1 MSSIIETGNKIG
13 QTFAIGRVIV
23 LICILCIAIPFVVKF
38 VRTPPKYDSKT
49 TGTVESI
56 KNDKCE
62 RYTKPGRSRKDP
74 DEIKYS
80 CDITYTFTVND
91 KEYTNTYYS
100 DQLSSEYRVGQTVTV
115 YYKSADPSKNALNWI
130 SKRTIGLAI
139 LGFLLCMLCV
149 SVLHLAATL
158 MIPGYGTFSLV
169 SSALSRN

>member
-1 MSSIIETGNKIG
+1 MSGIIETGNKIG

-23 LICILCIAIPFVVKF
+23 LICILCIAIPFVVKL

-62 RYTKPGRSRKDP
+62 RYTKPGTSRKDP

-91 KEYTNTYYS
+91 KEYKNTYYS
-100 DQLSSEYRVGQTVTV
+100 DQLSSEYRVGQSVTV
-115 YYKSADPSKNALNWI
+115 YYKSSDPSENELNWI
-130 SKRTIGLAI
+130 SKRTIGMAI

-149 SVLHLAATL
+149 SVLHLVATL

-169 SSALSRN
+169 SNALSRN